1 MIYIRD
7 FKTQASET
15 FQDPRSHI
23 DDADMLEDA
32 IEGERIEWESKRKE
46 EREAAVGKLGHMA
59 KSNFGNMSNMMR
71 TFKKNTGD
79 TITLPEF
86 SEHLR
91 RRKLDKYL
99 PVEEQELVFE
109 QLKASARGSVNAGI
123 LSQTVDATI
132 GEDAA
137 PMDEGEAA
145 EIRQFLEES
154 IKEAREKKSRE
165 GEEQKERAVVAGG
178 DDLMRKAISQKSYGM
193 NVGAEEMDNVMDDL
207 FHKKHTQ
214 KSHGKFSRYLRLTN
228 LNLKAIP
235 FYDLR
240 SDQLDNMKKHAVDI
254 EKIASSPSVAG
265 RLAVLKEQRR
275 HQVESDLHIHDNYHA
290 HVEHEREYGQSS
302 GASRMYSA
310 NDEGESGRGD
320 DFERTSTASIPE
332 SRSGSYIGTAFDSKL
347 SAAKGA
353 SQFGPATP
361 FSPIKPYELTAAATL
376 GGDLDD
382 SMYNSTYSE
391 YFPPLR
397 YETNKPVT
405 RDNLGD
411 ADAKIQQRNQRRA
424 RRAERT
430 QKNLQVTSDRLELQK
445 LDNLARQLRRSQSV
459 NEDQIRYQ
467 STIFLHDLKCYK
479 KQPLTRM
486 SRKPNLTKSD
496 RMWGGQ
502 MSFESKGKEKAIDS
516 ELSTTFRES
525 FSGAQNNHA
534 NIDIE
539 SKINRMFSQ

>member
-7 FKTQASET
+7 FKTQNSET
-15 FQDPRSHI
+15 FQDPRTHI

-32 IEGERIEWESKRKE
+32 IEEERKEWESKRQE
-46 EREAAVGKLGHMA
+46 QRETAIGKLGDVA
-59 KSNFGNMSNMMR
+59 KKNFGNMSNMLR

-79 TITLPEF
+79 NITLPEF

-109 QLKASARGSVNAGI
+109 QLKASARGSVNAGT
-123 LSQTVDATI
+123 LSQTVDSKI
-132 GEDAA
+132 GGDIA
-137 PMDEGEAA
+137 PADEGEAA

-154 IKEAREKKSRE
+154 IKQAR
-165 GEEQKERAVVAGG
+165 EQKEKEGESRTKQREVIAGG
-178 DDLMRKAISQKSYGM
+178 DDLMRKAISQKSY
-193 NVGAEEMDNVMDDL
+193 NLDVGTEEMNNVMDDL

-240 SDQLDNMKKHAVDI
+240 SDQLDNMKRHAVDI

-265 RLAVLKEQRR
+265 RLAQLKEERR
-275 HQVESDLHIHDNYHA
+275 HQVESNLHVHDRYYSD
-290 HVEHEREYGQSS
+290 HEQQLS
-302 GASRMYSA
+302 GTASRMYSGDSDQGGRED
-310 NDEGESGRGD
+310 DESD
-320 DFERTSTASIPE
+320 NHMERTHIGSILDST
-332 SRSGSYIGTAFDSKL
+332 SGTYISTAFDSKV
-347 SAAKGA
+347 SADKSA

-376 GGDLDD
+376 GGDLND

-405 RDNLGD
+405 RDNLSD
-411 ADAKIQQRNQRRA
+411 ADTKIKQRNERRA

-430 QKNLQVTSDRLELQK
+430 RKNLQVTSDRLELQA

-502 MSFESKGKEKAIDS
+502 MSFESKGKDKNENS
-516 ELSTTFRES
+516 EFSTTFRDS
-525 FSGAQNNHA
+525 FVGAQNNA
-534 NIDIE
+534 PTIDLE
-539 SKINRMFSQ
+539 SKINKMFS

>member
-1 MIYIRD
+1 MIYVRD
-7 FKTQASET
+7 FQTQNSQT
-15 FQDPRSHI
+15 FQDPRAHL
-23 DDADMLEDA
+23 DDADILEDA
-32 IEGERIEWESKRKE
+32 IEEERQEWESNRQAQ
-46 EREAAVGKLGHMA
+46 REAAIGKLGDVA
-59 KSNFGNMSNMMR
+59 KKNFGNMSNMLR

-91 RRKLDKYL
+91 RRKLDKHL

-109 QLKASARGSVNAGI
+109 QMKASARGSVDAGT
-123 LSQTVDATI
+123 LSQTVDSKI
-132 GEDAA
+132 GGDVGPA
-137 PMDEGEAA
+137 DEGEAA

-154 IKEAREKKSRE
+154 IKQAREKKEQE
-165 GEEQKERAVVAGG
+165 GEQGGKQREVVAGG
-178 DDLMRKAISQKSYGM
+178 DDLMRKAISQKSY
-193 NVGAEEMDNVMDDL
+193 NLDVGAEEMDNVMDDL

-240 SDQLDNMKKHAVDI
+240 SDQLDNMKRHAVDI

-265 RLAVLKEQRR
+265 RLAQLKEQRR
-275 HQVESDLHIHDNYHA
+275 HQVESDLHVHDRY
-290 HVEHEREYGQSS
+290 QSEQDKHMS
-302 GASRMYSA
+302 RTPSRMYSGNA
-310 NDEGESGRGD
+310 EEDSRGGSEYGNDM
-320 DFERTSTASIPE
+320 ERTYTASIPD
-332 SRSGSYIGTAFDSKL
+332 SSSGSYIGTAFDSKV
-347 SAAKGA
+347 SAEKRA

-361 FSPIKPYELTAAATL
+361 FSPIKPFELTAAATL

-382 SMYNSTYSE
+382 SMYNSTYCE

-405 RDNLGD
+405 RDNLSD
-411 ADAKIQQRNQRRA
+411 ADTKVKQRNERRA

-430 QKNLQVTSDRLELQK
+430 QNNLQVTSDRLELQK

-502 MSFESKGKEKAIDS
+502 MSFESKGKERS
-516 ELSTTFRES
+516 ENTKFSTTFRDS
-525 FSGAQNNHA
+525 FVGAQNNA
-534 NIDIE
+534 PTIDLE
-539 SKINRMFSQ
+539 GKVNKMFL